1 MLLASLTG
9 SLAGVQPAL
18 AEQTVYDCRFEP
30 GASPLERVAIRHD
43 GTSAVFSVDASH
55 LDDGDSITGHGFQK
69 EGQEVEFRYEIRDSG
84 QLQQVDTYRID
95 VRTGEATGSVNLY
108 GEDGNYI
115 RGGPLPVDGVCTI
128 APASD
133 AAAP

>member
-9 SLAGVQPAL
+9 SLAGVQPVL

-30 GASPLERVAIRHD
+30 GASPLGQVAIRHD
-43 GTSAVFSVDASH
+43 GTGAAFSVEASH
-55 LDDGDSITGHGFQK
+55 LDAGGMITGHGFLK
-69 EGQEVEFRYEIRDSG
+69 EGQEVEFRYEIRESG

-95 VRTGEATGSVNLY
+95 VSTGEASGSVNLY

-115 RGGPLPVDGVCTI
+115 RGGPLPVDGACTI
-128 APASD
+128 SPDATAP
-133 AAAP
+133 